1 MTAESI
7 MTAGAVVG
15 AIGIIITFCYKGY
28 KVIKRIDD
36 ALGVDEQ
43 GRTVSQRLTAVE
55 GQLTMPDGRSITEK
69 INAIEREQVSLQAQF
84 GTLQRLLGT
93 LLRKNGDL
101 DGPIGDQ

>member
-1 MTAESI
+1 MTAENII
-7 MTAGAVVG
+7 MAGAVIG
-15 AIGIIITFCYKGY
+15 AIGIIVTFFYRGY

-93 LLRKNGDL
+93 LLRRNGDI
-101 DGPIGDQ
+101 DGAVGDQ

>member
-1 MTAESI
+1 MAWEGI
-7 MTAGAVVG
+7 ITAGAVVG
-15 AIGIIITFCYKGY
+15 AIGVILMFMFKGY
-28 KVIKRIDD
+28 KIIKRIDD

-93 LLRKNGDL
+93 LLRRNGDL
-101 DGPIGDQ
+101 DGSVGD

>member
-1 MTAESI
+1 MAVEGI
-7 MTAGAVVG
+7 ITAGAVVG
-15 AIGIIITFCYKGY
+15 AIGIIVTFGFKGY
-28 KVIKRIDD
+28 KIIKRIDD

-101 DGPIGDQ
+101 DGTIGDQ

>member
-1 MTAESI
+1 MTAENII
-7 MTAGAVVG
+7 MAGAVVG
-15 AIGIIITFCYKGY
+15 AIGVIITFVYKGY

-43 GRTVSQRLTAVE
+43 GRTVSQRLSSVE

-69 INAIEREQVSLQAQF
+69 INAIEMEQVSLQAQF

-93 LLRKNGDL
+93 LLRRNGDI
-101 DGPIGDQ
+101 DGPIEGQ